1 MFFLD
6 FVYFEYTQLKI
17 VTSFFHSLPLGPV
30 HSSLTQPGLFSQFPL
45 ELYSLNLTR
54 LLKTTKKR
62 LVRREKKAEKEFNKN
77 QLKETQ
83 QLKSTLGT
91 KLYKQGPAEGD
102 TATKVYT
109 GDEAST
115 SKVQLKKTQQ
125 LKSTLW
131 TKLQEQGDEASRARS
146 S

>member
-1 MFFLD
+1 M
-6 FVYFEYTQLKI
+6 
-17 VTSFFHSLPLGPV
+17 
-30 HSSLTQPGLFSQFPL
+30 
-45 ELYSLNLTR
+45 
-54 LLKTTKKR
+54 
-62 LVRREKKAEKEFNKN
+62 RREKKTEKEFNKN

-115 SKVQLKKTQQ
+115 SKVQLKETQQ
-125 LKSTLW
+125 LKSTLG
-131 TKLQEQGDEASRARS
+131 TKHPLARS